1 MKNNFVKNIIG
12 SIIIAVFYMIP
23 ATVQA
28 QEMSGAKPST
38 GRSAGTTL
46 DMNNNSFKAIQR
58 IRNHI
63 DKGEFERAE
72 RRANRFIRVEDRAK
86 RSGMGKTDFY
96 REAHNC
102 LCLSLTGQGKIEE
115 AMEACNTSLEHSHRH
130 WESLKTR
137 ATLYYMTQ
145 DFPKSLEDFTM
156 SLEYAPEVRELTD
169 VLKQNI
175 AVVRSKIQ

>member
-1 MKNNFVKNIIG
+1 MKNYFAKSIIV
-12 SIIIAVFYMIP
+12 STIIAVFYMIP
-23 ATVQA
+23 VTIQA
-28 QEMSGAKPST
+28 QEMSGARPST
-38 GRSAGTTL
+38 GRTAGTTL

-72 RRANRFIRVEDRAK
+72 SRAARFIRTEDRENRK
-86 RSGMGKTDFY
+86 GMSKTDFY
-96 REAHNC
+96 KEAHNC
-102 LCLSLTGQGKIEE
+102 ICISLTGQGKIEE
-115 AMEACNTSLEHSHRH
+115 AMEACNTSLEYSPKH

-156 SLEYAPEVRELTD
+156 ALENAPEVDALTD

-175 AVVRSKIQ
+175 VVVQSKIQ